1 MHKQTVSRRGF
12 LKLGGATAATVG
24 FVAIT
29 PQMAA
34 AQEEA
39 TAPNVALPYPDVD
52 LTDLATTVTS
62 EAPQYF
68 NYPDDSSPCIMLK
81 LGKPAPGGVGPDK
94 DIVAYSV
101 MCTHQGC
108 PLNYDAQTNT
118 LKCPCHYS
126 IFDAELGGN
135 MVIGSAT
142 VPVPQVELEYDE
154 ATGAVRATGLTGL
167 LYGRVSNIL

>member
-24 FVAIT
+24 LVAVT

-34 AQEEA
+34 AQEEVA
-39 TAPNVALPYPDVD
+39 APNVALPYPDVD
-52 LTDLATTVTS
+52 LTDLATAVTS

-68 NYPDDSSPCIMLK
+68 SYPDDSSPCIMLK
-81 LGKPAPGGVGPDK
+81 LGKPAPGGVGPDQ

-108 PLNYDAQTNT
+108 PLNYDAQTGT

-126 IFDAELGGN
+126 IFDAELGGK

-167 LYGRVSNIL
+167 LYGRVSNVL